1 MFCFEVTETWD
12 LLHFSELKKMIKE
25 KYEQTNKETNKII
38 KKGNQEV
45 SKMWWHQSFNLSVIC
60 KLKQCNRLAW
70 KYNGLQL

>member
-25 KYEQTNKETNKII
+25 KYEQTNKETNK
-38 KKGNQEV
+38 KRNQEV
-45 SKMWWHQSFNLSVIC
+45 SKMWLHQAFNLSIIC

-70 KYNGLQL
+70 KYNRLQL